1 MKVSPK
7 QAQVQA
13 KAAQYHL
20 TLSKVAGNE
29 KLPWHLG
36 RDSDGKEIAH
46 VRTLDEVSKAINTYA
61 ANIVK
66 VVGYSVGTL
75 YRGQLPSHNTL
86 DEARAE
92 MYGYSKEEMQDADDD
107 QVILCIVYGDGTELA
122 DETYKPQEQKE
133 EAPVEEV
140 KLAKQLLKPQFLPAR
155 IDLKKTTSQELKE
168 QVLALLGLQTASQA
182 AKWAKQQGMEVDLC
196 YKSHWAAVLEK
207 AQETLAVAA

>member
-1 MKVSPK
+1 MKISPK

-20 TLSKVAGNE
+20 TLSKDSVNE
-29 KLPWHLG
+29 KLPWHLN
-36 RDSDGKEIAH
+36 RNSDGKEIAH
-46 VRTLDEVSKAINTYA
+46 VRTLDEVSKAISTYA

-75 YRGQLPSHNTL
+75 YRGQITSHGTL

-92 MYGYSKEEMQDADDD
+92 MYGYSKEEMQDADD

-122 DETYKPQEQKE
+122 DETYKPQEPKE

-140 KLAKQLLKPQFLPAR
+140 KQVKQLLKPQFQPAR

-168 QVLALLGLQTASQA
+168 QVLALLNLQTASQA

-207 AQETLAVAA
+207 AQDSSAVAA

>member
-1 MKVSPK
+1 MKISPK

-20 TLSKVAGNE
+20 TLSKDSVNE
-29 KLPWHLG
+29 KLPWHLN
-36 RDSDGKEIAH
+36 RNSDGKEIAH
-46 VRTLDEVSKAINTYA
+46 VRTLDEVSKAISTYA

-75 YRGQLPSHNTL
+75 YRGQITSHGTL

-92 MYGYSKEEMQDADDD
+92 MYGYSKEEMQDADD

-122 DETYKPQEQKE
+122 DETYKPQEPKE

-140 KLAKQLLKPQFLPAR
+140 KQVKQLLKPQFQPAR
-155 IDLKKTTSQELKE
+155 IDLKKTT
-168 QVLALLGLQTASQA
+168 
-182 AKWAKQQGMEVDLC
+182 DR
-196 YKSHWAAVLEK
+196 KSV
-207 AQETLAVAA
+207 V

>member
-13 KAAQYHL
+13 RAAQYHL
-20 TLSKVAGNE
+20 ILTKVAGNE

-46 VRTLDEVSKAINTYA
+46 VRTLDEVSKAIDTYE
-61 ANIVK
+61 ANLDK
-66 VVGYSVGTL
+66 VVGYAIGTL
-75 YRGQLPSHNTL
+75 YRGTITGYETL
-86 DEARAE
+86 QEARDV
-92 MYGYSKEEMQDADDD
+92 MNSFSKEEMQDLDD
-107 QVILCIVYGDGTELA
+107 QVILSAVFGDGKEVPE
-122 DETYKPQEQKE
+122 ETYKPQEPKE
-133 EAPVEEV
+133 EASVEEV
-140 KLAKQLLKPQFLPAR
+140 KLAKQLLKPQFQPAR

-182 AKWAKQQGMEVDLC
+182 AKWAKEQGMVVDLC

-207 AQETLAVAA
+207 AQDSSAVAA